1 VQRDELAA
9 WLRLTGCPG
18 VGAHTARQLLATFG
32 LPQDILAQRQ
42 AALAAVAGPGV
53 AAALLQPS
61 QAEAKA
67 TDDLIERTWAW
78 LHAGPSASLAPS
90 TPSAPSAQRP
100 VLRRVITLADA
111 DYPAAL
117 LRVDD
122 PPVLLYA
129 MGQLAAPL
137 VWPGLRGMD
146 EPMQAAAPAGLA
158 MVGSRSP
165 TAQGEAHARAFAHE
179 LAARGV
185 VIVSGLAA
193 GIDGAAHE
201 GALSAA
207 AQRSAEDVD
216 LGWATIA
223 VVGTGLDRVY
233 PARHR
238 ALAHAICQQG
248 VVLSEYAIGTPP
260 IASNFPRRN
269 RILSGLS
276 RGVLVVE
283 AALQSGSLITARMA
297 LEQGRE
303 VMAIP
308 GSIHSPLSRGC
319 HALIRQGA
327 RLVETAQDVLE
338 ELGLAPLQPAG
349 SAPAPRQRRRVPVD
363 ASAQP
368 GATKNIAG
376 IGTDTPQ
383 EPQMLANA
391 PGSAVGGVS
400 APAPD
405 DADADTRWADVLQ
418 GLGWDPIDLD
428 TLQARTGRDTG
439 SLQVALLELELAG
452 HVGRLA
458 GGWFQ
463 RLALA

>member
-1 VQRDELAA
+1 MQRDELAA

-18 VGAHTARQLLATFG
+18 VGAQTARQLLTAFG
-32 LPQDILAQRQ
+32 LPEAVLGQRP
-42 AALAAVAGPGV
+42 AAVAAVVGPEI
-53 AAALLQPS
+53 ARALLQPTA
-61 QAEAKA
+61 AEVAA
-67 TDDLIERTWAW
+67 TEALVERTWAW
-78 LHAGPSASLAPS
+78 LLGSDGHPKAKAL
-90 TPSAPSAQRP
+90 P
-100 VLRRVITLADA
+100 VVRRILTLADA
-111 DYPAAL
+111 DYPPAL
-117 LRVDD
+117 LRIDD

-129 MGQLAAPL
+129 MGQLNAPMS
-137 VWPGLRGMD
+137 WPGLAGD
-146 EPMQAAAPAGLA
+146 DTAAPDAPAGLA
-158 MVGSRSP
+158 IVGSRSP
-165 TAQGEAHARAFAHE
+165 TAQGEAHAKAFAQE
-179 LAARGV
+179 LSARGV

-193 GIDGAAHE
+193 GIDGASHE
-201 GALSAA
+201 GALSGA
-207 AQRSAEDVD
+207 AQRDDLSDDSA
-216 LGWATIA
+216 GATSWATIA

-238 ALAHAICQQG
+238 ALAHAICQRG
-248 VVLSEYAIGTPP
+248 VMLSEYPVGTPP

-338 ELGLAPLQPAG
+338 ELRLAPLQ
-349 SAPAPRQRRRVPVD
+349 
-363 ASAQP
+363 
-368 GATKNIAG
+368 
-376 IGTDTPQ
+376 
-383 EPQMLANA
+383 A
-391 PGSAVGGVS
+391 PGSAPTPRTRAPRTANPDTSAVARKIGAASAVNTPQAAEKTENIQSSTQRAPIPVS
-400 APAPD
+400 DSVTGP
-405 DADADTRWADVLQ
+405 WADVLQ
-418 GLGWDPIDLD
+418 AMGWDPIDLD

-439 SLQVALLELELAG
+439 TLQVALLELELAG
-452 HVGRLA
+452 DVARLA

-463 RLALA
+463 RVAMA